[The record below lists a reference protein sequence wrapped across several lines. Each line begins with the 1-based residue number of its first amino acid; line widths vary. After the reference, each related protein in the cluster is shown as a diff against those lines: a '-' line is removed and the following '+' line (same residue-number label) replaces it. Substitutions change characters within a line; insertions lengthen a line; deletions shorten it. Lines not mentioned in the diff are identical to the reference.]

1 MDTESLSPLAPSPS
15 LARRAQLYRALGE
28 PHRLAIV
35 AALQLSDRSPSEL
48 AAATGLGSNLVAFH
62 LNVLA
67 EAGVI
72 ERLASE
78 GDARRRYVRLHRDVA
93 TVVPPP
99 AAVRADD
106 VLFVCTH
113 NSARSQLAAA
123 LWEQVTGRVA
133 RSAGHEPSP
142 RVHHLAV
149 AVGAEHGLDLAG
161 RRPQGF
167 DAVADREPD
176 LVVSVCDRVREAG
189 WPLRAPHLHWSIPD
203 PVDGDRAR
211 FEAAYGLL
219 ADRVE
224 TLAAAARA
232 A

>member
-1 MDTESLSPLAPSPS
+1 MDTESSSPPPPLR
-15 LARRAQLYRALGE
+15 RRAQLYRALGE

-35 AALQLSDRSPSEL
+35 EALQLSDRSPSEL
-48 AAATGLGSNLVAFH
+48 AALAGLGSNLAAFH
-62 LNVLA
+62 LNVLD

-78 GDARRRYVRLHRDVA
+78 GDARRRYIRLHRDVT
-93 TVVPPP
+93 TVLRPP
-99 AAVRADD
+99 ADLTLDD

-123 LWEQVTGRVA
+123 LWERTTGRPA
-133 RSAGHEPSP
+133 RSAGHEPSAQI
-142 RVHHLAV
+142 HHLAV
-149 AVGAEHGLDLAG
+149 AVAADHGLDLST

-167 DAVADREPD
+167 DALGEREPD

-189 WPLRAPHLHWSIPD
+189 WPFSAPSLHWSIPD
-203 PVDGDRAR
+203 PVTGDRQL

-219 ADRVE
+219 ADRID
-224 TLAAAARA
+224 TLAAVAWVA
-232 A
+232 